1 MGKWDWGKGIDGAL
15 YISSQRFIHAQIM
28 QNVLS
33 DLRTSD
39 VWSSRN
45 HIKNLGPR
53 CPSVARRGEY
63 PHITETEPRHSS
75 P

>member
-1 MGKWDWGKGIDGAL
+1 
-15 YISSQRFIHAQIM
+15 M

-39 VWSSRN
+39 VWSSRS

-63 PHITETEPRHSS
+63 PHTTETVPRHSS